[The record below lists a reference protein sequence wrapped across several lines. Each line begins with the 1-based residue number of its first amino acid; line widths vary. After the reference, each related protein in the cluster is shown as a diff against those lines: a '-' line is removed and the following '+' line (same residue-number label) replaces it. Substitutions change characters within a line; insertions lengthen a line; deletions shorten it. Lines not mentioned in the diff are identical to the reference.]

1 MVSSNLYIGTYN
13 IRSYQVHADELQIE
27 AKKIKCDIIS
37 LAEVRKC
44 GTGRVDLTNGTSL
57 YYSGHTDNPKDGVGF
72 FINLLLKQLVHGF
85 SATSPRIAQLL
96 LQIQNSNRLLRLIQ
110 VYAPA
115 TSAKD
120 PSDATYDAFLDNLA
134 LTLTTRIDR

>member
-27 AKKIKCDIIS
+27 AEKIKYDVIG

-44 GTGRVDLTNGTSL
+44 GTGRVDLRNGASL
-57 YYSGHTDNPKDGVGF
+57 YYLGHADKAKDGVGF
-72 FINLLLKQLVHGF
+72 FVNPLQKSQVHGF
-85 SATSPRIAQLL
+85 IATSPRIAQLL
-96 LQIQNSNRLLRLIQ
+96 LQIRNSDRLLRLIQ

-120 PSDATYDAFLDNLA
+120 PSDAAYDAFLDDLA
-134 LTLTTRIDR
+134 